1 MIGVVNVLVPS
12 NITLY
17 NNGVFSPVP
26 VTFILA
32 MAVCPGYISASLK
45 LILPSPASPSDL
57 TVAVS
62 TLLILPLPL
71 TLDVAVKNA

>member
-1 MIGVVNVLVPS
+1 LIGVVKVFVPS

-45 LILPSPASPSDL
+45 LILPSPAIPSDDI
-57 TVAVS
+57 VAVS
-62 TLLILPLPL
+62 TLLILPLPEI
-71 TLDVAVKNA
+71 LDVAIKNA